1 LRIGRTLFIGMLAA
15 VLLLVGLAAA
25 DSGLGTANAQEGRVD
40 NLLAG
45 ICTPV
50 ASTHPDGTSP
60 ATIAEGVDPSSAL
73 VSIWFFDAAGARWLG
88 FSPAVPVELNDLQT
102 VDRLDPVFFCVN
114 ADATVTMPPI

>member
-1 LRIGRTLFIGMLAA
+1 MLAA
-15 VLLLVGLAAA
+15 VLLLVGLAAV
-25 DSGLGTANAQEGRVD
+25 DSGPQTANAQEGRVE

-73 VSIWFFDAAGARWLG
+73 VSIWYFAAADARWLG
-88 FSPAVPVELNDLQT
+88 YSPAVPAELNDLQA
-102 VDRLDPVFFCVN
+102 VDRLEAIFFCVN
-114 ADATVTMPPI
+114 ADAAVSMPAI